1 MSRSDR
7 TSIIRAAGGL
17 IVRGDT
23 TAAAELVV
31 VHRPE
36 YDDWS
41 IPKGKHD
48 PGESSPECA
57 IREVWEETGYQG
69 RIVGSAGTTRYRVRG
84 KPKEVD
90 YFLMR
95 PYRSAEF
102 RPNDE
107 VDEVRW
113 VTLREASRILTY
125 DFDRELVSDLDL
137 DQAVSA
143 TTVHLVRHAAAG
155 DRSRWEPPDP
165 ERPLTPRGFAQA
177 KALACELAE
186 VGVSRIVTSPYVR
199 CVQTVDP
206 LADQIGLEV
215 EPSGDLAEGA
225 GPRELDRLL
234 KEASGSTTVLCTH
247 GDVIPA
253 LLERLR
259 WSGVRFQSPYACQK
273 GSTWVIGHD
282 GTAFTDATYVPPPDI

>member
-1 MSRSDR
+1 M
-7 TSIIRAAGGL
+7 
-17 IVRGDT
+17 
-23 TAAAELVV
+23 VV
-31 VHRPE
+31 VHRPG

-48 PGESSPECA
+48 PGESSSECA
-57 IREVWEETGYQG
+57 LREVREETGYQA
-69 RIVGSAGTTRYRVRG
+69 RIVAPAGTTRYRVRG

-95 PYRSAEF
+95 PYRSAGF

-113 VTLREASRILTY
+113 VTLREAGQMLTY
-125 DFDRELVSDLDL
+125 DFDRELAADVDPE
-137 DQAVSA
+137 QAVSA
-143 TTVHLVRHAAAG
+143 TTLHVVRHAAAG
-155 DRSRWEPPDP
+155 DRSRWEAPDP
-165 ERPLTPRGFAQA
+165 ERPLTPKGFAQA

-186 VGVSRIVTSPYVR
+186 VGVSRILTSPYVR

-215 EPSGDLAEGA
+215 EPSGELAEGA
-225 GPRELDRLL
+225 GPREIDRLL
-234 KEASGSTTVLCTH
+234 SGTGGNTTVLCSH

-259 WSGVRFQSPYACQK
+259 WMGVRFQSPYACQK

-282 GTAFTDATYVPPPDI
+282 GQAFTDATYVPPPAL